1 MHGHEAR
8 FAIQLALVVVAA
20 KLLGRVCQKYL
31 KQPSVI
37 GEIGAG
43 IILGPFALGGMTL
56 FGLGPLFP
64 AESGVGEGLHAL
76 AVVASVVLLFNA
88 GLETDLSRF
97 LRFAAVGSLTGLGG
111 ALLCFVLGDLA
122 TVWLGGA
129 DSFADPRALLMG
141 VVATATSVGLTAR
154 VLSDKRKMDTP
165 EGATILS
172 AAVVD
177 DVLGLVILGMV
188 LAMTG
193 SKGEGASSG
202 TAAAAAVPWGSMAKL
217 VLMAAGFWVV
227 ALGLGVIFCRYLAR
241 FLRLFGSVEAAATGA
256 LGMALLMAGLAKQA
270 EMELIIG
277 AYIMGLSLSRTDLV
291 HELEKGLKPVYH
303 LLVPIFFC
311 VTGMMVDVT
320 RIGGVLAYGLA
331 FTGACILGK
340 VLGCGL
346 PALPLGFNLRGALR
360 VGVGMMP
367 RQEVALIVAGI
378 ALSRGAIGTDSM
390 GAVILMV
397 LVTAISA
404 PPVLSRLFEGGSGH
418 RRSADGGAQE
428 ILSFGIQLPSP
439 MLAELVVEQMV
450 KAFRE
455 EEFYSYRLPV
465 ERVAYELRKDD
476 KTVMLGVEDSRAVFH
491 ARPAAMRY
499 ARLVALEEMLTLE
512 ETFSQAA
519 RLEGTDEVKR
529 ALMSVVGSPLGVG
542 GNGDGKASEKS
553 IATAGISSG
562 GSPG

>member
-1 MHGHEAR
+1 MHEAR
-8 FAIQLALVVVAA
+8 FALQLALVVICA

-37 GEIGAG
+37 GEIAAG
-43 IILGPFALGGMTL
+43 IILGPFALGGFSFL
-56 FGLGPLFP
+56 GLGPLFP
-64 AESGVGEGLHAL
+64 PGAHGEPISEGLRAL

-88 GLETDLSRF
+88 GLETNLSKF
-97 LRFAAVGSLTGLGG
+97 LRFALAGSITGLGG
-111 ALLCFVLGDLA
+111 AVLCFTLGNLA
-122 TVWLGGA
+122 TVLLGGA
-129 DSFADPRALLMG
+129 TGFTDPRALLMG

-154 VLSDKRKMDTP
+154 VLSDKHKMDTP

-193 SKGEGASSG
+193 GPAGEGASNG
-202 TAAAAAVPWGSMAKL
+202 VPWGHMARL
-217 VLMAAGFWVV
+217 VLVAAGFWVV
-227 ALGLGVIFCRYLAR
+227 SLSAGVLLSRYLAR
-241 FLRLFGSVEAAATGA
+241 FLKLFGSVEAAATGA
-256 LGMALLMAGLAKQA
+256 LGLALLLAGLAKQA

-291 HELEKGLKPVYH
+291 HELERGLKPIYH

-320 RIGGVLAYGLA
+320 KIGSVLLFGML
-331 FTGACILGK
+331 FTAVCIVGK
-340 VLGCGL
+340 VIGCGL

-360 VGVGMMP
+360 IGVGMMP

-378 ALSRGAIGTDSM
+378 ALSRGVIGTDSM

-404 PPVLSRLFEGGSGH
+404 PPILARLFEGGSG
-418 RRSADGGAQE
+418 RNREESGDAQE
-428 ILSFGIQLPSP
+428 VLSFEIRLPSP
-439 MLAELVVEQMV
+439 MLAELVVEQML
-450 KAFRE
+450 KAFRD
-455 EEFYSYRLPV
+455 EEFYTYRLPV
-465 ERVAYELRKDD
+465 EEIAYELRKDEE
-476 KTVMLGVEDSRAVFH
+476 TVFIKIDGDRAIFH

-499 ARLVALEEMLTLE
+499 ARLVALEEMLNLE
-512 ETFSQAA
+512 EIFGQASK
-519 RLEGTDEVKR
+519 LDGTDEVKR
-529 ALMSVVGSPLGVG
+529 SLMSVLGSRIPNCVPS
-542 GNGDGKASEKS
+542 N
-553 IATAGISSG
+553 
-562 GSPG
+562 